1 MSINKNKV
9 LETVKFYKKDIIA
22 FLRDLIKIPGESAKE
37 EGVARRIES
46 EMKKLEF
53 DDVFIDEMGNVHGII
68 GKGKHLIAYDG
79 HIDTVGIGNIENW
92 TFDPYEG
99 FEDETYVGGRGA
111 SDQRGGVAS
120 MIYAGKVLKELQ
132 YLDDFTLHIVGTV
145 QEEDCDGIAWQY
157 IINKLKYGQHLW
169 YLLRLQMAKF
179 IEVKEVEW
187 KCA

>member
-1 MSINKNKV
+1 
-9 LETVKFYKKDIIA
+9 
-22 FLRDLIKIPGESAKE
+22 
-37 EGVARRIES
+37 
-46 EMKKLEF
+46 MKKLEF

-120 MIYAGKVLKELQ
+120 MIYAGKVLKELH

-157 IINKLKYGQHLW
+157 IINKLKIRPAFVVSTEATDGKIYRGQRGRMEVRIDVKVGLHMVQPLKEGRMLYIKWHL
-169 YLLRLQMAKF
+169 
-179 IEVKEVEW
+179 
-187 KCA
+187 